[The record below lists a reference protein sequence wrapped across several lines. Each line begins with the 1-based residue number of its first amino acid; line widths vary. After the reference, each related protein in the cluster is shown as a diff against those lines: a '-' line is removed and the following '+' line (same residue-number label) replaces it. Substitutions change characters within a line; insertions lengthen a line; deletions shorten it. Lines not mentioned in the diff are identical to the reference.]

1 MKDVN
6 MFLQGPGA
14 ERRAVTVLATERVPL
29 ETLLCH
35 APNAGTGVLVDL
47 HVLVDAQGNLARQID
62 MRACATGSAVRM
74 RPGCWWSADGCGVK
88 SPARASTP
96 G

>member
-1 MKDVN
+1 LKDVN

-14 ERRAVTVLATERVPL
+14 ERRAVSVLATERVPL

-35 APNAGTGVLVDL
+35 APNAGAGVLVDL

-62 MRACATGSAVRM
+62 HEGLRYRFSGSNATWVLVVS
-74 RPGCWWSADGCGVK
+74 
-88 SPARASTP
+88 
-96 G
+96 